1 MAALQRRVM
10 ELEHKLSLTTAVD
23 TNHSTAS
30 TNPLPTACTTV
41 PAAPTTAPLTTDAPV
56 AEGQVDEQEQRQGP
70 SREVERDLREQLKR
84 AWMTINEQ
92 DALVHQ
98 GSIC

>member
-1 MAALQRRVM
+1 MREVAALQRRVM

-23 TNHSTAS
+23 TNHSTDLICS
-30 TNPLPTACTTV
+30 LPTLSTTV
-41 PAAPTTAPLTTDAPV
+41 PTASTTTTASLTGTV
-56 AEGQVDEQEQRQGP
+56 VDDQEQGH

-98 GSIC
+98 GTII

>member
-1 MAALQRRVM
+1 M
-10 ELEHKLSLTTAVD
+10 ELEHKLSLTTD
-23 TNHSTAS
+23 TNHSTDLTCS
-30 TNPLPTACTTV
+30 LPTAPTTV
-41 PAAPTTAPLTTDAPV
+41 PTASTTPASLTGTV
-56 AEGQVDEQEQRQGP
+56 ADGQVDDQEQGH

-98 GSIC
+98 GTNL